1 MISLIALIARNAKS
15 LLPDELSSVD
25 SINAL
30 GISPSEIVSATQ
42 HLPIY
47 PISSPAVLYFSA
59 SCITHD
65 SSPFNSKELNEYQV
79 VQVDD
84 NATPSC
90 IPWNEIDTEEPGGIS
105 SADTDMA
112 AEVSKDTSLNI
123 GQTSGFHDNHSLI
136 RKSSPSDPW
145 PQGLLGKDDHIT
157 YDDLRSWLND
167 LNGIYDEEP
176 VFRSIL
182 NLPYPSDQSEIFPDP
197 ITARPT
203 YGWVSDNFLID
214 WINDRVVRVS
224 TRAQGALIDD
234 RLVEETDESPDQAGA
249 SKAFDLIYTPF
260 IQKLDPQ
267 DEEPVREF
275 FQKLYELLAPLRG
288 LLVITILGIARSH
301 GHDASTKG
309 HRLSRLLNQSG
320 IPAANIRVFTS
331 RGHTYVLAKRS
342 DNRDQF
348 ESCPEPLTT

>member
-15 LLPDELSSVD
+15 LLPGELNPVD
-25 SINAL
+25 SINEL
-30 GISPSEIVSATQ
+30 DISPSEIVSATQ

-47 PISSPAVLYFSA
+47 PIPTPAVLYFSMP
-59 SCITHD
+59 CITNNN
-65 SSPFNSKELNEYQV
+65 SPMSNKELHEYQV
-79 VQVDD
+79 MQVDD
-84 NATPSC
+84 NAIPSC
-90 IPWNEIDTEEPGGIS
+90 FSWNEIDTEEPGSIS
-105 SADTDMA
+105 SAATDTT
-112 AEVSKDTSLNI
+112 AEVSTDTSLKI
-123 GQTSGFHDNHSLI
+123 EQTSGFHDNHSLI
-136 RKSSPSDPW
+136 KKSPSPDPW

-157 YDDLRSWLND
+157 YGDLRSWLDD

-197 ITARPT
+197 INARPT
-203 YGWVSDNFLID
+203 YGWVSDNFLTD
-214 WINDRVVRVS
+214 WINDRVVHVS
-224 TRAQGALIDD
+224 TRAQDALFDD

-260 IQKLDPQ
+260 LQKFDPQ

-301 GHDASTKG
+301 GHDATIKG

-348 ESCPEPLTT
+348 ESSPEPLTT